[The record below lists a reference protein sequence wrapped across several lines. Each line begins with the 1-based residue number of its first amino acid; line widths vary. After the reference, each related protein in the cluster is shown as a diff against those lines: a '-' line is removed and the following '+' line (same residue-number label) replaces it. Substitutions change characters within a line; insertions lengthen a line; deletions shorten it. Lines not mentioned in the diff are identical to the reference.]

1 MYVLFTD
8 TDNDVTPEIAKE
20 YGYNLISMPYSI
32 DGNDVY
38 PYVDFEKFDD
48 AEYYNKLR
56 NGVVPKTSAVNPE
69 QYIEYF
75 EPFFKEGKDILY
87 VHFSEALSGTFSNMH
102 KALAILK
109 EKYPERKFY
118 SVDTKGISILGL
130 IIIREVG
137 DMYLQGKSPEEIV
150 EWVENNRLN
159 YAIYLYADDL
169 NFFAKSGRI
178 NNFSAIMGSIL
189 GLHPIIHI
197 NKEGKMLSLMKVRG
211 KKSTIKKIV
220 EIVESTQQNIQN
232 TRVIIGHANCLD
244 DAKYLASLLEE
255 KFGKL
260 NIEYVV
266 VNPTAGAHCG
276 PDSMGVAFRTVS
288 R

>member
-32 DGNDVY
+32 DDNDVY

-220 EIVESTQQNIQN
+220 EIVASTQQNIQN

>member
-20 YGYNLISMPYSI
+20 YGYNLISMTYSI

-56 NGVVPKTSAVNPE
+56 NGVVSKTSAVNPE

>member
-232 TRVIIGHANCLD
+232 TRVIIGHANWLD

>member
-1 MYVLFTD
+1 
-8 TDNDVTPEIAKE
+8 
-20 YGYNLISMPYSI
+20 
-32 DGNDVY
+32 
-38 PYVDFEKFDD
+38 
-48 AEYYNKLR
+48 
-56 NGVVPKTSAVNPE
+56 
-69 QYIEYF
+69 
-75 EPFFKEGKDILY
+75 
-87 VHFSEALSGTFSNMH
+87 MH

-276 PDSMGVAFRTVS
+276 PDSMGIAFRTVS

>member
-48 AEYYNKLR
+48 AEYYAKLR

>member
-244 DAKYLASLLEE
+244 DAKYLASLLR
-255 KFGKL
+255 L
-260 NIEYVV
+260 
-266 VNPTAGAHCG
+266 
-276 PDSMGVAFRTVS
+276 VS
-288 R
+288 LLRR

>member
-56 NGVVPKTSAVNPE
+56 NGVVSKTSAVNPE

>member
-56 NGVVPKTSAVNPE
+56 NGVVPKTSAVNSE

-220 EIVESTQQNIQN
+220 EIVESTQQDIQN

>member
-32 DGNDVY
+32 DDNDVY

-87 VHFSEALSGTFSNMH
+87 VHFSEALSGTFSNMN
-102 KALAILK
+102 KALEILK

-276 PDSMGVAFRTVS
+276 PGSMGVAFRTVS

>member
-56 NGVVPKTSAVNPE
+56 NGVVSKTSAVNPE

-276 PDSMGVAFRTVS
+276 PDSMGIAFRTVS